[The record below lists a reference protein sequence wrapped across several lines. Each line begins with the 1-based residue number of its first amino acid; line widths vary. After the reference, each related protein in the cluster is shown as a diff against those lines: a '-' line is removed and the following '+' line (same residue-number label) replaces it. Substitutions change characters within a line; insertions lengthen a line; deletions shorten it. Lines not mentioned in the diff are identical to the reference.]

1 MEKKAISEIN
11 AVAAIM
17 DTCFNQVEEKWE
29 ILWKPIPGIMRQAGQ
44 NVAKKDFVRFNFALA
59 VLAVNTRSTF
69 DLMPKDQAERLF
81 AMLEKMLERNLGG
94 GAAYHA
100 VRNSMVK
107 FTEAYNNGILNIRN
121 PLVDV
126 ATLLYYKIGMQNTR
140 QAVVDEAF
148 YVPEPRMVDY
158 LVRALTM
165 FVGKWDLLLQRYVL
179 KDSQG

>member
-1 MEKKAISEIN
+1 MEKKPISEVN

-17 DTCFNQVEEKWE
+17 DTCFNQVEERWE
-29 ILWKPIPGIMRQAGQ
+29 ILWKPIPGMMQRVGQ
-44 NVAKKDFVRFNFALA
+44 KVAKKDFARFNFALA

-69 DLMPKDQAERLF
+69 DLMPNDRAERLF
-81 AMLEKMLERNLGG
+81 AHLERMLERNLGG

-100 VRNSMVK
+100 VRNSLVK
-107 FTEAYNNGILNIRN
+107 FTEAYNSGILKIRN

-140 QAVVDEAF
+140 QAVVDEAY
-148 YVPEPRMVDY
+148 YVPEPQLLDY

-165 FVGKWDLLLQRYVL
+165 FIGKWDLLLERYQL
-179 KDSQG
+179 KDPQS